1 MRVVCVPGTLALL
14 PEYASIE
21 DPIPELRKA
30 VDAAVEWLLEDG
42 GATVLAAS
50 PAARKIADHLLEHRG
65 RAASADGGGRAASAD
80 GGGRAASARDGGR
93 AASAS
98 ERSAETRSAETR
110 PGLLVVANGSATRT
124 EKAPGHLDER
134 AAAFD
139 AAIGQALSAGDPA
152 ALADID
158 LDLADE
164 LWALPDADVLRTL
177 AERVP
182 PAVEVHM
189 DYDDDPFGVQYWVV
203 RWQCP

>member
-1 MRVVCVPGTLALL
+1 MRVVFVPGTLALL
-14 PEYASIE
+14 PAYASIE
-21 DPIPELRKA
+21 DPIPDLRKS

-42 GATVLAAS
+42 SAAVLAAS
-50 PAARKIADHLLEHRG
+50 PAARRIADHLLEH
-65 RAASADGGGRAASAD
+65 GGRAASAD
-80 GGGRAASARDGGR
+80 DGGRAASADEVGR

-98 ERSAETRSAETR
+98 ERSADTRSAETR

-139 AAIGQALSAGDPA
+139 AAIGEALKAGDPA

-158 LDLADE
+158 LDLADA

-177 AERVP
+177 SDRVP
-182 PAVEVHM
+182 AAVEVHV

-203 RWQCP
+203 RWQCH

>member
-50 PAARKIADHLLEHRG
+50 PAARKIADHLLEHR
-65 RAASADGGGRAASAD
+65 GRAASAD

-177 AERVP
+177 AERVHA
-182 PAVEVHM
+182 AVEVHV
-189 DYDDDPFGVQYWVV
+189 DYDDDPFGVQYWVE

>member
-42 GATVLAAS
+42 GAAVLAAS

-65 RAASADGGGRAASAD
+65 RAASADGGGRAASA
-80 GGGRAASARDGGR
+80 RDGGR

-98 ERSAETRSAETR
+98 ERSAKTRSAETR

-177 AERVP
+177 AERVHA
-182 PAVEVHM
+182 AVEVHV